1 MKINQI
7 IVRQKT
13 SNFSDFRIVQTREM
27 FHWPQVVKVTRSHK
41 NWLKCCLERGFM
53 IYNFQTRILSSFS
66 LPC

>member
-27 FHWPQVVKVTRSHK
+27 FHWPQVVKVTKKS
-41 NWLKCCLERGFM
+41 
-53 IYNFQTRILSSFS
+53 
-66 LPC
+66 